1 MVKRRGL
8 ADMLRTEAQ
17 QLQQTPEETNSVS
30 LEQTESQSLLGNQTG
45 EGSSAQSGI
54 PKADAVRAEATA
66 STTPVAPDPADHRV
80 TESVGSEGTESGI
93 SLESVSTG
101 SAESVSLVDT
111 DSVPI
116 PRYLRLVRKE
126 ARLHEAQY
134 DELTQ
139 LARELNRKKREAG
152 EIITANTLL
161 RVATELL
168 LRRRS
173 ELQGNTEAELLTSL
187 K

>member
-17 QLQQTPEETNSVS
+17 QLQETLEDTDSVSTEGTESQSLSGRQVISADFVRNGTPATESVSSEHIESVVLEDTNSVS
-30 LEQTESQSLLGNQTG
+30 LRDT
-45 EGSSAQSGI
+45 
-54 PKADAVRAEATA
+54 V
-66 STTPVAPDPADHRV
+66 PV
-80 TESVGSEGTESGI
+80 
-93 SLESVSTG
+93 SLEG
-101 SAESVSLVDT
+101 T
-111 DSVPI
+111 DSVSMPK
-116 PRYLRLVRKE
+116 YLRLVRKE

-139 LARELNRKKREAG
+139 LARELNRKKREVG

-173 ELQGNTEAELLTSL
+173 ELRGDTEDELLSSL